1 MAKNFVEE
9 GKTVAIVASA
19 AISSGDL
26 VQVGDVFA
34 VALTDI
40 PQGETGDGLTEGVF
54 MLPKLKTD
62 DMKTGKKVYLKSGK
76 VQLTNSG
83 SDPLVGV
90 VWADAGTTTE
100 VMADPMNR
108 HTQIRQVV
116 LARLREQCG
125 DSATFFDGLPA
136 FVDAQELPAVAVWL
150 SDAQYTGKMTDEDDW
165 QAVLHIAVFIRA
177 QAPDSELD
185 MWMESTIFPALNDVP
200 ALSGLIDTLIPLG
213 FNYQRD
219 NEMATWAM
227 AEITYQITYTN

>member
-40 PQGETGDGLTEGVF
+40 PQGETGDGMTEGVF
-54 MLPKLKTD
+54 ILPKLKTDDMKTD

-90 VWADAGTTTE
+90 VWADAGTSAEE
-100 VMADPMNR
+100 VP
-108 HTQIRQVV
+108 V
-116 LARLREQCG
+116 
-125 DSATFFDGLPA
+125 
-136 FVDAQELPAVAVWL
+136 
-150 SDAQYTGKMTDEDDW
+150 K
-165 QAVLHIAVFIRA
+165 
-177 QAPDSELD
+177 
-185 MWMESTIFPALNDVP
+185 LNV
-200 ALSGLIDTLIPLG
+200 
-213 FNYQRD
+213 
-219 NEMATWAM
+219 
-227 AEITYQITYTN
+227 

>member
-62 DMKTGKKVYLKSGK
+62 KKVYLKSGK

-90 VWADAGTTTE
+90 VWADAGTSAEE
-100 VMADPMNR
+100 VP
-108 HTQIRQVV
+108 V
-116 LARLREQCG
+116 
-125 DSATFFDGLPA
+125 
-136 FVDAQELPAVAVWL
+136 
-150 SDAQYTGKMTDEDDW
+150 K
-165 QAVLHIAVFIRA
+165 
-177 QAPDSELD
+177 
-185 MWMESTIFPALNDVP
+185 LNV
-200 ALSGLIDTLIPLG
+200 
-213 FNYQRD
+213 
-219 NEMATWAM
+219 
-227 AEITYQITYTN
+227 

>member
-26 VQVGDVFA
+26 VQVSDVFA

-40 PQGETGDGLTEGVF
+40 PQGETGDGMTEGVF

-90 VWADAGTTTE
+90 VWEEAGTGSD
-100 VMADPMNR
+100 V
-108 HTQIRQVV
+108 
-116 LARLREQCG
+116 
-125 DSATFFDGLPA
+125 
-136 FVDAQELPAVAVWL
+136 VAVRINFGGARGEKG
-150 SDAQYTGKMTDEDDW
+150 DTGPRGEKGEPGPQGPKGDTGE
-165 QAVLHIAVFIRA
+165 RG
-177 QAPDSELD
+177 
-185 MWMESTIFPALNDVP
+185 PAGPQGPKGEKGDRGG
-200 ALSGLIDTLIPLG
+200 S
-213 FNYQRD
+213 
-219 NEMATWAM
+219 
-227 AEITYQITYTN
+227 